1 MDTNTIGVP
10 TRVNI
15 GGMPMAI
22 TGSVIGALAAFYI
35 VRKIKPGP
43 GLRLNHAPRTR
54 KGPRGTADTA
64 FFDISWGKTVNNF
77 QLFIAKTDI

>member
-1 MDTNTIGVP
+1 VDTNTIGVP

-35 VRKIKPGP
+35 VRKIKAKAQACP
-43 GLRLNHAPRTR
+43 PRRTPTP
-54 KGPRGTADTA
+54 PRGAGGGAGGGQPT
-64 FFDISWGKTVNNF
+64 
-77 QLFIAKTDI
+77 QLSLTSLGERL

>member
-35 VRKIKPGP
+35 VRKIKAKARPEP
-43 GLRLNHAPRTR
+43 KSRPADP
-54 KGPRGTADTA
+54 KGPAGDSRHS
-64 FFDISWGKTVNNF
+64 F
-77 QLFIAKTDI
+77 L

>member
-35 VRKIKPGP
+35 VRKIK
-43 GLRLNHAPRTR
+43 
-54 KGPRGTADTA
+54 
-64 FFDISWGKTVNNF
+64 
-77 QLFIAKTDI
+77 AKAQA